1 MNKIVTFLRESMVA
15 RFFIP
20 AGIILIVFGVFMFAI
35 NSKNQ
40 NYIKTESTVSSIEVL
55 EEAYTDVDGNYV
67 DATYKITV
75 KYTVDNKEYTTTLDN
90 VSKYNEGDKVIIYY
104 NPKDPSQVTMTI
116 SLILPIALIVAG
128 IAALVGGIISGVN
141 SMKKYKKMNEQE
153 KGWNNGK

>member
-20 AGIILIVFGVFMFAI
+20 AGIILIVFGVFMFVI

-55 EEAYTDVDGNYV
+55 EEAYTDADGNYV

-75 KYTVDNKEYTTTLDN
+75 KYTVDNKEYTATLDN
-90 VSKYNEGDKVIIYY
+90 VSKYNEGDKVTIYY

-116 SLILPIALIVAG
+116 SLILPIAIIVAG